1 MKFTQIPTNTF
12 KEIVLNAGIV
22 VDTFDPS
29 TKEIG
34 NIIGATSGGVNFTAT
49 PTYTDYGDDIDN
61 CPKNMME
68 LKKLDSWETIRLTG
82 TLLTV
87 TAATAKRLVSAADI
101 DSEDETHII
110 PRNDVLSGDFT
121 AVWWVG
127 DYSDKNEG
135 STAGF
140 CAIHLKN
147 TLNTSGFQI
156 QSGDKA
162 KGTFPFEFTAHYSM
176 EAQDEVPFDIYVQ
189 AGTSATGGAT
199 GGGATGGGTGTG
211 N

>member
-1 MKFTQIPTNTF
+1 MKFTQIPANTF
-12 KEIVLNAGIV
+12 KQIVLNAGIV
-22 VDTFDPS
+22 VDSFVPS
-29 TKEIG
+29 TKVIG

-87 TAATAKRLVSAADI
+87 TAATAKMLVSAADI
-101 DSEDETHII
+101 DDDDATHII

-121 AVWWVG
+121 DVWWVG
-127 DYSDKNEG
+127 DYSDVNDETNG
-135 STAGF
+135 GF
-140 CAIHLKN
+140 CAVHLMN

-162 KGTFPFEFTAHYSM
+162 KGTFPFEYTAHYSM
-176 EAQDEVPFDIYVQ
+176 EAQDEVPFEIYIE
-189 AGTSATGGAT
+189 AGTTTSSGTGTGGS
-199 GGGATGGGTGTG
+199 GTGTG

>member
-1 MKFTQIPTNTF
+1 
-12 KEIVLNAGIV
+12 
-22 VDTFDPS
+22 
-29 TKEIG
+29 
-34 NIIGATSGGVNFTAT
+34 
-49 PTYTDYGDDIDN
+49 
-61 CPKNMME
+61 MME

-101 DSEDETHII
+101 DGDDATHIV

-121 AVWWVG
+121 DVWWVG
-127 DYSDKNEG
+127 DYSDVNDATNG
-135 STAGF
+135 GF
-140 CAIHLKN
+140 CAVHLMN

-176 EAQDEVPFDIYVQ
+176 EAQDEVPFEIYIE
-189 AGTSATGGAT
+189 AGTTTSSGSGTGGT
-199 GGGATGGGTGTG
+199 GTGGTGTG